1 MVSVTIKQIAE
12 ELGVNPST
20 VSRALAGS
28 PRVSEDTRKRVL
40 QLARQLNY
48 TPNLWAQNLVSTSS
62 HLIGCLVLELSN
74 PFYVPVVRAI
84 ESIAHQNN
92 FMVFLGES
100 QRQLEMEKAV
110 IDRFRRIR
118 TAGVIAT
125 PLLAELEHL
134 VALET
139 DGVPVVL
146 VGRSAPGFFSVNV
159 DNQKSG
165 NMVGKHLLRNGHRN
179 IGYVSSSDPLNI
191 PEQERLKGLKSA
203 LQDAGILLNRHYQVD
218 KNNLEGGQCAGQL
231 WLSTSNR
238 PTAIF
243 CSNDMLAMGFIS
255 TVLKNGLSV
264 PGDVAVV
271 GHDDVPFA
279 DLFKVSLTTVA
290 YPKDEVGVKAM
301 DILLQRINNSSSHLH
316 PINIILDTELV
327 VRDSC
332 GATG

>member
-48 TPNLWAQNLVSTSS
+48 TPNLWAQNLVNTSS
-62 HLIGCLVLELSN
+62 RLIGCLVLELSN

-100 QRQLEMEKAV
+100 QRQLEMEKAM

-134 VALET
+134 TALET

-165 NMVGKHLLRNGHRN
+165 NMVGKHFLRNGHRQ
-179 IGYVSSSDPLNI
+179 IGYVSSSDLLNI

-203 LQDAGILLNRHYQVD
+203 LQDAGILLSHHYQVD
-218 KNNLEGGQCAGQL
+218 KNSLEGGQHAGQL
-231 WLSTSNR
+231 WLSTSDR
-238 PTAIF
+238 PGAIF

-255 TVLKNGLSV
+255 IVLKNGLLV

-301 DILLQRINNSSSHLH
+301 DILLQRIENSDSHPH

-327 VRDSC
+327 IRDSC
-332 GATG
+332 GATR